1 MPVRL
6 APSFCTAA
14 AKGLAQRTVNE
25 GQLES
30 AARGCMGKCEGG
42 CVNDEDAYIN

>member
-14 AKGLAQRTVNE
+14 AKGLAQGTVNAV
-25 GQLES
+25 QLES
-30 AARGCMGKCEGG
+30 AARGC
-42 CVNDEDAYIN
+42 VNVKVDV